1 MRDRAEKIIV
11 RNLVKTF
18 PDEQGGERTVLDRL
32 SLTVADGAFVSIIG
46 PSGCG
51 KSTTLNIIAGL
62 VPATAGVVEVA
73 GEPVGDAHRRRARIG
88 YVFQHPRLLNWLTV
102 GQNIEFVLQA
112 AGVARSEWRGRVA
125 DTLNLVGLEEYRD
138 MFPLR
143 LSGGQQQRVSIG
155 RALATEPEVVLMDEP
170 FSHLDEI
177 TAGRLRTELIEIWQ
191 RTAKTVLF
199 VTHDISEAVLLSE
212 RIVILGTRGG
222 VIEELEVSVPRP
234 RVGQDEKLFEM
245 ERRVRLLTAKWWC
258 DPGMAPARP
267 RGA

>member
-1 MRDRAEKIIV
+1 MPPKIVV
-11 RNLVKTF
+11 RNLGKTF
-18 PDEQGGERTVLDRL
+18 PDEQGGERVVLDHL
-32 SLTVADGAFVSIIG
+32 SLAVGDGAFVSIIG

-73 GEPVGDAHRRRARIG
+73 GEPVGDANRRRARIG
-88 YVFQHPRLLNWLTV
+88 YVFQQPRLLNWLTV

-112 AGVARSEWRGRVA
+112 AEVPRSEWPRRVA
-125 DTLNLVGLEEYRD
+125 DTLNLVGLEGFRD

-177 TAGRLRTELIEIWQ
+177 TAARLRAELIEIWR
-191 RTAKTVLF
+191 RTGKTVLF
-199 VTHDISEAVLLSE
+199 VTHDISEAIFLSE
-212 RIVILGTRGG
+212 RIVVLGMGG
-222 VIEELEVSVPRP
+222 RVIEELHVAVPWP
-234 RVGQDEKLFEM
+234 RVGQEEKLFEM
-245 ERRVRLLTAKWWC
+245 ERRVRFLTAKWWGE
-258 DPGMAPARP
+258 PEAATLPAR
-267 RGA
+267 GA